1 MPAKA
6 RGGNP
11 GTPGRGRAWRQGKK
25 GAMSRE
31 DKQKAWSLMDVNKDG
46 HLNYLEF
53 CAAFKVPRSV
63 PSPLPPALNMHT

>member
-1 MPAKA
+1 
-6 RGGNP
+6 
-11 GTPGRGRAWRQGKK
+11 
-25 GAMSRE
+25 MSRE

-63 PSPLPPALNMHT
+63 PSPLPPFTPFPSSIPPSPPLPLFGPLPPALNMHT